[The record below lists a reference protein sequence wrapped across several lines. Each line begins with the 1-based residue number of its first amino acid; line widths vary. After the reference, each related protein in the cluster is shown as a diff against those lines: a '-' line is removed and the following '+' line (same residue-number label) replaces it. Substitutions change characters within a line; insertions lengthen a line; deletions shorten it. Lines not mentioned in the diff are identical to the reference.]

1 MKSLITC
8 ILILLFGCKQ
18 PPLVDRIYTIT
29 ATTSSNDSLVCFIE
43 YDANAIHYPDTNL
56 PLLKPFKRLVRKD
69 KPYYLDRQDDNGKW
83 EEYIASLPA
92 DTLSVFFLDAKVFT
106 DSSWQ
111 TIRDKYLVL
120 KRYDLSAEQLKS
132 LNYTINYP

>member
-1 MKSLITC
+1 MKYFVLSLIFATQT
-8 ILILLFGCKQ
+8 CKQ
-18 PPLVDRIYTIT
+18 LPFSVLIYRIK

-43 YDANAIHYPDTNL
+43 YEANAIHYPDTNL
-56 PLLKPFKRLVRKD
+56 PLVKPFKRLVRKD
-69 KPYYLDRQDDNGKW
+69 IPYYLDRKDENGKW

-92 DTLSVFFLDAKVFT
+92 DTLSVFFLDAKVFA

-120 KRYDLSAEQLKS
+120 KRFDLSAEQLKN
-132 LNYTINYP
+132 LNFTINYP